1 MADIYTCLHHQ
12 ITLDE
17 EFHSLR
23 TDIHTKAHTI
33 SHLNQKVH
41 VTQTKKHSLRQTLSS
56 LWEDKTWDRK
66 PISAEHTAFP
76 FSSKIFQKWG
86 ILFFSLPHLLHQ
98 SRQSRWILHKY
109 AEKESCRCS
118 IWCSTMYS
126 KCFHA
131 RENNV
136 PVRRQY
142 FDGDLRY
149 QVPQI
154 C

>member
-41 VTQTKKHSLRQTLSS
+41 VTQTKKHSWKKLETENLYLLS
-56 LWEDKTWDRK
+56 
-66 PISAEHTAFP
+66 ITAFP